1 VEKKAI
7 HADVCIVNVLL
18 LLLFC
23 FVSKKRIQLMAKK
36 NQLCSFVFCFIQGL
50 RLVLVV

>member
-18 LLLFC
+18 LLLLLLLFLFC
-23 FVSKKRIQLMAKK
+23 FEEAYTVDGKKE
-36 NQLCSFVFCFIQGL
+36 S
-50 RLVLVV
+50 VV